1 MGSRKQRPWRAEV
14 RRHKLDPPFSVRI
27 RHGVGRGGPCDA
39 LTAPVIIV
47 IVTTLGTA
55 SSLAATQLSSIGFE
69 VSKHSICYNFNAYQ
83 KSTVK

>member
-1 MGSRKQRPWRAEV
+1 MEGRGEETQA
-14 RRHKLDPPFSVRI
+14 PFSVRI
-27 RHGVGRGGPCDA
+27 RHGVGRGGPCNA

-47 IVTTLGTA
+47 IVTTLGTT
-55 SSLAATQLSSIGFE
+55 SSLAATQLSFIGFE